1 MMRVTSA
8 LATLLTGIF
17 TFAAPSQAQQYP
29 DRPVKIVVGFAAGS
43 GPDLQARTVGQQL
56 AIDLGQQFYVENKLG
71 ANGTIAARAVATA
84 EPDGYTLLFSSS
96 SIAPTPYIYKN
107 TGYDLLKDL
116 RPIATVG
123 ELDGIFMLVNASSPV
138 KTVPEFIA
146 YAKQNN
152 VAYGSPGVGNE
163 LHLKAELFR
172 RKAGIEMQHIP
183 YKGASEVI
191 TALLSGAVQ
200 VMFVT
205 PPSVVGLI
213 QEGRVRPLA
222 FTGSKPFAAFPD
234 VPLMKQYLPDYV
246 QGSWGMFF
254 APGKTPDAI
263 VNQLNTAIHT
273 ALREP
278 SVAAT
283 MQRDGYMP
291 DTRNAAET
299 AAFFRQKVEEC
310 DDLVKAAGIQ
320 SN

>member
-1 MMRVTSA
+1 MMRAISA
-8 LATLLTGIF
+8 LATLLGVF
-17 TFAAPSQAQQYP
+17 PLPSQAQQYP

-71 ANGTIAARAVATA
+71 ANGTIAARSVATA

-107 TGYDLLKDL
+107 TGYDLLNDL
-116 RPIATVG
+116 KPIATVG

-152 VAYGSPGVGNE
+152 VAYGSPGIGNE
-163 LHLKAELFR
+163 LHLKAELFKR
-172 RKAGIEMQHIP
+172 MAGIEMQHIP
-183 YKGASEVI
+183 YKGASEVT

-205 PPSVVGLI
+205 PPSVMGLI

-222 FTGSKPFAAFPD
+222 FTGSKPFGAFPD

-254 APGKTPDAI
+254 APGKTSDVI
-263 VNQLNTAIHT
+263 VNQLNATIHA
-273 ALREP
+273 ALVNP
-278 SVAAT
+278 SVAAV

-310 DDLVKAAGIQ
+310 DDLVKATGIQ
-320 SN
+320 AN

>member
-1 MMRVTSA
+1 MMRVILVLAALLGVFA
-8 LATLLTGIF
+8 LASQ
-17 TFAAPSQAQQYP
+17 SQAQQYP

-71 ANGTIAARAVATA
+71 ANGTIAARSVATA
-84 EPDGYTLLFSSS
+84 APDGYTLLFSSS

-107 TGYDLLKDL
+107 AGYDLLNDL

-123 ELDGIFMLVNASSPV
+123 ELDGIFMLVNTSSPV
-138 KTVPEFIA
+138 KTAPEFIA
-146 YAKQNN
+146 YAKTNA

-163 LHLKAELFR
+163 LHLKAELFKR
-172 RKAGIEMQHIP
+172 MAGIEMQHIP
-183 YKGASEVI
+183 YKGASEVT
-191 TALLSGAVQ
+191 TALLSDAVQ

-205 PPSVVGLI
+205 PPSVIGLI

-254 APGKTPDAI
+254 APGKTPDTI
-263 VNQLNTAIHT
+263 VNHLNTAIHA
-273 ALREP
+273 ALLQP
-278 SVAAT
+278 SVAAI

-310 DDLVKAAGIQ
+310 EDLVKAAGIQ
-320 SN
+320 AN